1 MLIRYVKMTFQ
12 EKKVADFLEIFETS
26 KEKIRASEGCQY
38 LELMRDIHQPEVFMT
53 HSHWLSEDAL
63 NNYRESE
70 LFKST
75 WSKTKV
81 LFADKPVA
89 FSVESILVV

>member
-12 EKKVADFLEIFETS
+12 EEKVSDFLEIFETS
-26 KEKIRASEGCQY
+26 KEQIRAMEGCQY
-38 LELMRDIHQPEVFMT
+38 LELMRDINQPTVFMT
-53 HSHWLSEDAL
+53 HSHWLSENDL

-70 LFKST
+70 LFKNT

-81 LFADKPVA
+81 LFADKPLA
-89 FSVESILVV
+89 FSVKSVLVV

>member
-12 EKKVADFLEIFETS
+12 AEKISDFLEIFETS
-26 KEKIRASEGCQY
+26 KEQIKAMEGCQY
-38 LELMRDIHQPEVFMT
+38 LELMRDINKPEVFMT
-53 HSHWLSEDAL
+53 HSHWLSENDL

-70 LFKST
+70 LFKNT

-81 LFADKPVA
+81 LFADKPMA
-89 FSVESILVV
+89 FSVESVLVV